1 MTIPLIAFALFSPFA
16 PRLSLKFGLEPVIY
30 TALVV
35 LLAGMVLRVF
45 PTAAGFSSGPVLS
58 GSPLP
63 SVTYSCRPW

>member
-45 PTAAGFSSGPVLS
+45 PTAARFRRDR
-58 GSPLP
+58 
-63 SVTYSCRPW
+63 SCRDRHCHL